1 MLNSEESAKLV
12 RVAGV
17 VERADAVFEDRAVSI
32 DWLNSPNSPL
42 SEATPLSLLDTDMGA
57 ESVMATLGHIEHGV
71 FAFYSRRENLPAQ
84 PASPLVCPDRD
95 W

>member
-1 MLNSEESAKLV
+1 MLNSEESAKLA
-12 RVAGV
+12 RV

-71 FAFYSRRENLPAQ
+71 FACYSRREKLPAQ

-95 W
+95 R